1 MKMKR
6 NFMATLAVA
15 MAMAGVP
22 SVANGQLQLT
32 VSDGTK
38 TNSYAPVWGMW
49 MDDSNGIHVQEI
61 YKAEDLVLMTGAQI
75 TEMTF
80 YSSST
85 STSWASTTSSW
96 KIGETTLSEFATPT
110 TYIEGLTTVYETG
123 EIVNVS
129 NGELT
134 ILFSQPYVYNGG
146 NLVIDFSTTN
156 KGTYSS
162 ASFYGVETDG
172 YVSAYTRGG
181 ASSVSRQQFSP
192 KVTFSYLPGDL
203 PEYGVNVSPQSI
215 EFPKTFTGRESTA
228 TVRVTNVGQ
237 NPLSITSIADQ
248 GAFKATYSEGNIG
261 SLASADVTFTF
272 APTDAGVFE
281 ETFEIVF
288 SNGDPVNVTVKGEAI
303 SSDIP
308 DSYYQETFD
317 GVSAE
322 NLIPLYWQ
330 ASPSETGFSVYENE
344 VGDKGLQ
351 YTAENP
357 ESIYWGEYGD
367 EYFIISPMVS
377 GRVMAFVRKTS
388 TSSASVKFYNF
399 SRDGNKFTRGD
410 EIIDVELSGELTNTD
425 WTLASFNVT
434 EQYVGILL
442 SRAAIDCF
450 AAETLVPVTAITV
463 DKPVSVPDRVTAN
476 AEGLATIPFSVTLT
490 NMGTVD
496 VTGSQYHYYIKDG
509 DGVTLATFDGEDLL
523 CGESK
528 TVEGS
533 FEYQIKDTE
542 ADSERFR
549 VDVSEDL
556 SNTSLYIAW
565 ITVYAYKAIL
575 QINAESGG
583 VLSQPLGMGY
593 FKGERSTAVALYNR
607 GTAPLTITAIEAV
620 DGLAITLPEGTD
632 LPMEIPAEESV
643 RMQIDIVAPGSYVGE
658 CVTITHDGS
667 GATGL
672 EMNAVRIADDVFF
685 EDFETGVFGDTWVVG
700 DNWTIRDR
708 GGSYNPAITS
718 YNRLY
723 ATHGNLDDT
732 TLLITPRLQ
741 VAEGEALRFTAY
753 KRGANSTLSVY
764 YSPDR
769 NNWIRAEAISFDAQ
783 NSEEEKT
790 VTSIPAGEYYIG
802 FMGGYIG
809 IDNVFG
815 YREAAALP
823 HDAMIVSF
831 TGQKNTGMVNYVD
844 TFTVVTR
851 NMLAEPDSY
860 IVRLIDNG
868 TIIDSVLVEEAAKD
882 TLNFAY
888 TPHEAGTHAMKA
900 AIAAENY
907 LVESPEFVYE
917 VEEERLQNNV
927 VVNDGTVTSVSIPL
941 QLNYKHTASQLLYT
955 AEQLNGIAV
964 GKKITSI
971 AFPYKRYTS
980 SLPQH
985 EAKVW
990 IGSTEAT
997 ELTGNT
1003 ISVEGMTLIYEG
1015 KLHIE
1020 QGKDDCALTFSLP
1033 TPMEYDG
1040 KGLCIVMA
1048 ADSAEFASTVTFYT
1062 NNVGNNQVLRY
1073 AVDGTDLTQAP
1084 DRFATQSATLGQT
1097 LPVLYVGLEVEP
1109 PYVSGY
1115 IYTSDQRVP
1124 VPDTHITFTRD
1135 NVIYST
1141 MSDET
1146 GAYMLYV
1153 LQNGEYKVVI
1163 EKDGYLPCEI
1173 DETVIMEG
1181 TSLQRD
1187 FEIELLT
1194 GLETARKAQCKVYV
1208 VDGICHVEAAEN
1220 ILSLHVISMG
1230 GSTMTAKRP
1239 AASHDTI
1246 DMRYMPDGVY
1256 VVNVV
1261 TASGRC
1267 AYKVVKH

>member
-15 MAMAGVP
+15 MAMAGIP

-38 TNSYAPVWGMW
+38 TNSYAPVWGAW

-248 GAFKATYSEGNIG
+248 GAFKATYSEENIE

-308 DSYYQETFD
+308 DGYYQETFD

-410 EIIDVELSGELTNTD
+410 EITDVELSGELSNTD

-434 EQYVGILL
+434 EQYVGVLL

-556 SNTSLYIAW
+556 SNTSLYITW

-583 VLSQPLGMGY
+583 QLSQPLGMGY

-607 GTAPLTITAIEAV
+607 GTAPLTVTAIEAV
-620 DGLAITLPEGTD
+620 DGLAITLPDGTA
-632 LPMEIPAEESV
+632 LPLEIPAEESV

-667 GATGL
+667 GVTGL
-672 EMNAVRIADDVFF
+672 EMSAVRIADDVFF

-700 DNWTIRDR
+700 NNWTIRDR
-708 GGSYNPAITS
+708 GGSYNPAMTS

-769 NNWIRAEAISFDAQ
+769 NNWTRAEAISFDAQ

-790 VTSIPAGEYYIG
+790 VASIPAGEYYIG

-844 TFTVVTR
+844 TFTVITR

-868 TIIDSVLVEEAAKD
+868 TIIDSLLVEEAAID
-882 TLNFAY
+882 TLTFAY

-907 LVESPEFVYE
+907 LVESPEFAYE

-927 VVNDGTVTSVSIPL
+927 VVNYGTGTSVSLPL
-941 QLNYKHTASQLLYT
+941 QLNYKHTASQMLYT
-955 AEQLNGIAV
+955 AEMLSGIAV
-964 GKKITSI
+964 GEKITSI

-980 SLPQH
+980 NLPQH
-985 EAKVW
+985 DAKVW
-990 IGSTEAT
+990 IGSSEAT

-1003 ISVEGMTLIYEG
+1003 ISIEGLTLIYEG

-1048 ADSAEFASTVTFYT
+1048 ADSAEYASTVSFYT
-1062 NNVGNNQVLRY
+1062 NSVGNNQVLRY

-1141 MSDET
+1141 TSDET

-1173 DETVIMEG
+1173 DETVVMEG

-1220 ILSLHVISMG
+1220 ILSLQVISMG

-1239 AASHDTI
+1239 AALQDTI

>member
-248 GAFKATYSEGNIG
+248 GAFKATYSEGNIE

-1040 KGLCIVMA
+1040 KGLCIVLA

-1073 AVDGTDLTQAP
+1073 AVDGSDLTQAP
-1084 DRFATQSATLGQT
+1084 DRFATQSASSSQT

>member
-237 NPLSITSIADQ
+237 NPLSITSIANQ
-248 GAFKATYSEGNIG
+248 GAFKATYSEENIE

-308 DSYYQETFD
+308 DGYYQETFD

-330 ASPSETGFSVYENE
+330 VSPSETGFSVYENE

-399 SRDGNKFTRGD
+399 SRDGNNFTRGD
-410 EIIDVELSGELTNTD
+410 EITDVELSGELSNTD

-434 EQYVGILL
+434 EQYVGVLL

-556 SNTSLYIAW
+556 SNTSLYITW

-583 VLSQPLGMGY
+583 QLSQPLGMGY

-607 GTAPLTITAIEAV
+607 GTAPLTVTAIEAV
-620 DGLAITLPEGTD
+620 DGLAITLPDGTA
-632 LPMEIPAEESV
+632 LPLEIPAEESV

-672 EMNAVRIADDVFF
+672 EMSAVRIADDVFF

-955 AEQLNGIAV
+955 AEMLNGIAV
-964 GKKITSI
+964 GEKITSI

-980 SLPQH
+980 NLPQH
-985 EAKVW
+985 DAKVW
-990 IGSTEAT
+990 IGSSEAT

-1003 ISVEGMTLIYEG
+1003 ISIEGLTLIYEG

>member
-248 GAFKATYSEGNIG
+248 GAFKATYSEGNIE

-1141 MSDET
+1141 TSDET

>member
-15 MAMAGVP
+15 MAMAGIP

-237 NPLSITSIADQ
+237 NPLSITSIANQ
-248 GAFKATYSEGNIG
+248 GAFKATYSEENIE

-308 DSYYQETFD
+308 DGYYQETFD

-330 ASPSETGFSVYENE
+330 VSPSETGFSVYENE

-410 EIIDVELSGELTNTD
+410 EITDVELSGELSNTD

-434 EQYVGILL
+434 EQYVGVLL

-556 SNTSLYIAW
+556 SNTSLYITW

-583 VLSQPLGMGY
+583 QLSQPLGMGY

-607 GTAPLTITAIEAV
+607 GTAPLTVTAIEAV
-620 DGLAITLPEGTD
+620 DGLVTTLPEGTN
-632 LPMEIPAEESV
+632 LPVEIPAEESV
-643 RMQIDIVAPGSYVGE
+643 LLQIDIAAPGSYVGE
-658 CVTITHDGS
+658 CVTITHNGS

-672 EMNAVRIADDVFF
+672 QMEAVRVADDVFF
-685 EDFETGVFGDTWVVG
+685 EDFESGAFGDTWFVG

-708 GGSYNPAITS
+708 GGNYNPEMTS

-723 ATHGNLDDT
+723 AAHGNLDDT
-732 TLLITPRLQ
+732 TLLVTPRLQ

-769 NNWIRAEAISFDAQ
+769 NNWTRAEAISFDAQ

-790 VTSIPAGEYYIG
+790 VASIPAGEYYIG
-802 FMGGYIG
+802 FMGGYVG

-844 TFTVVTR
+844 TFTVITR

-868 TIIDSVLVEEAAKD
+868 TIIDSLLVEEAAID
-882 TLNFAY
+882 TLTFAY

-907 LVESPEFVYE
+907 LVESPEFAYE

-927 VVNDGTVTSVSIPL
+927 VVNYGTGTSVSLPL
-941 QLNYKHTASQLLYT
+941 QLNFKHTASQMLYT
-955 AEQLNGIAV
+955 AEMLSGIAV
-964 GKKITSI
+964 GEKITSI

-980 SLPQH
+980 KLPQH
-985 EAKVW
+985 DAKVW
-990 IGSTEAT
+990 IGSSEAT

-1003 ISVEGMTLIYEG
+1003 ISIEGLTLIYEG

-1040 KGLCIVMA
+1040 KGLCIVIA
-1048 ADSAEFASTVTFYT
+1048 ADSAEYASTVSFYT

-1141 MSDET
+1141 TSDET

>member
-15 MAMAGVP
+15 IAMAGIP
-22 SVANGQLQLT
+22 PVANGQLQLT
-32 VSDGTK
+32 VSDGTT

-49 MDDSNGIHVQEI
+49 MDDSGGIRVQEI

-110 TYIEGLTTVYETG
+110 TFIDGLTTVYETG
-123 EIVNVS
+123 EIINVG

-156 KGTYSS
+156 KGSYSS
-162 ASFYGVETDG
+162 ASFYGVATND

-215 EFPKTFTGRESTA
+215 EFPKTFTGRESSA

-248 GAFKATYSEGNIG
+248 GAFKATYNEESIE

-272 APTDAGVFE
+272 APTEAGVFE
-281 ETFEIVF
+281 ETLEIVF

-308 DSYYQETFD
+308 AGYYQETFD
-317 GVSAE
+317 GVSVE
-322 NLIPLYWQ
+322 DLIPLYWQ
-330 ASPSETGFSVYENE
+330 VSPSETGFSVYENE

-357 ESIYWGEYGD
+357 ESIYWDEYGD

-410 EIIDVELSGELTNTD
+410 EITDVELSGELSNTE

-434 EQYVGILL
+434 EQYVGVLL

-463 DKPVSVPDRVTAN
+463 DKPVSIPDRVTAN

-496 VTGSQYHYYIKDG
+496 VMGSQYHYYIKDG

-556 SNTSLYIAW
+556 SNTSLYVTW

-583 VLSQPLGMGY
+583 QLSQPLDMGY
-593 FKGERSTAVALYNR
+593 FKGERSTAIALYNS
-607 GTAPLTITAIEAV
+607 GTAPLTVSAIEAV
-620 DGLAITLPEGTD
+620 DGLVATLPEGTN
-632 LPMEIPAEESV
+632 LPVEIPAEESL
-643 RMQIDIVAPGSYVGE
+643 RLQIDVVDPGSYVGE

-667 GATGL
+667 GDTVL
-672 EMNAVRIADDVFF
+672 EMNAVRIPDDVFF

-700 DNWTIRDR
+700 DNWTISDR
-708 GGSYNPAITS
+708 GGNYNPTMTS

-769 NNWIRAEAISFDAQ
+769 NNWTRAEAISFDAQ

-790 VTSIPAGEYYIG
+790 VASIPEGEYYIG

-815 YREAAALP
+815 YHEAAALP

-844 TFTVVTR
+844 TFTVITR

-868 TIIDSVLVEEAAKD
+868 TIIDSVWVEEAAID
-882 TLNFAY
+882 TLTFAY
-888 TPHEAGTHAMKA
+888 TPHEAGTHVMKA
-900 AIAAENY
+900 AIAAEDY
-907 LVESPEFVYE
+907 MVESPGFTYE
-917 VEEERLQNNV
+917 VEEEKLQNNV
-927 VVNDGTVTSVSIPL
+927 VVNDGEGIDINVPL

-955 AEQLNGIAV
+955 AEQLSGIAV
-964 GKKITSI
+964 GQKITSI
-971 AFPYKRYTS
+971 AFPHNRYTS
-980 SLPQH
+980 NVPH
-985 EAKVW
+985 YDVKVW

-1003 ISVEGMTLIYEG
+1003 ISIEGLTLIYDG
-1015 KLHIE
+1015 KLYIE

-1040 KGLCIVMA
+1040 KGLCIVVA
-1048 ADSAEFASTVTFYT
+1048 ADSTSYGSTASFYT

-1073 AVDGTDLTQAP
+1073 AVDGSDLTQAP
-1084 DRFATQSATLGQT
+1084 DRFATQSASLSQI
-1097 LPVLYVGLEVEP
+1097 LPVLYVGLEIEP

-1115 IYTSDQRVP
+1115 VYTSDQRVA
-1124 VPDTHITFTRD
+1124 VPDTRITFTRD
-1135 NVIYST
+1135 NVMYST
-1141 MSDET
+1141 TSDET

-1163 EKDGYLPCEI
+1163 EKEGYLPCKV

-1181 TSLQRD
+1181 TSIQRD
-1187 FEIELLT
+1187 FEIELVT
-1194 GLETARKAQCKVYV
+1194 GLETARKAQCKVYI
-1208 VDGICHVEAAEN
+1208 VDGICHIEAAEN

-1230 GSTMTAKRP
+1230 GSMMTAKRP

-1261 TASGRC
+1261 TTSGRC

>member
-248 GAFKATYSEGNIG
+248 GAFKATYSEGNIE

>member
-248 GAFKATYSEGNIG
+248 GAFKATYSEGNIE

-1040 KGLCIVMA
+1040 KGLCIVLA
-1048 ADSAEFASTVTFYT
+1048 ADSADYASTVSFYT

-1141 MSDET
+1141 TSDET